1 VTATGR
7 ISSTDP
13 NLQNI
18 PTRIEMGKKLRNVF
32 KPQKGYVF
40 IDADYSQIELRVL
53 ADISNDENMIH
64 AFNNDE
70 DIHLQAAS
78 QVFNVPLEQVSK
90 EERSRA
96 KAVNFGIVYGISD
109 YGLGEQIGVSR
120 KVAKAYIEQYLD
132 KYSGIKKF
140 MEDISE
146 QAKKDGYVKT
156 LYNRR
161 RYIPE
166 IQSNNYVVR
175 QFGHRIAMNTPIQG
189 SAADIIKIAMINV
202 YKELKKKNLKS
213 RLILQVHDELLIEA
227 KEEEKEMVEKILKNE
242 MENVIKLKVPLKADL
257 SFGYNWYETK

>member
-1 VTATGR
+1 
-7 ISSTDP
+7 
-13 NLQNI
+13 
-18 PTRIEMGKKLRNVF
+18 MGCVF
-32 KPQKGYVF
+32 V
-40 IDADYSQIELRVL
+40 DADYSQIELRIL
-53 ADISNDENMIH
+53 AHISEDANMIS

-78 QVFNVPLEQVSK
+78 QVFNIPLDKVSK
-90 EERSRA
+90 EERSKA

-120 KVAKAYIEQYLD
+120 KIAKEYIEQYLD

-146 QAKKDGYVKT
+146 IAKTDGYVKT

-202 YKELKKKNLKS
+202 YKKLRENKLESK
-213 RLILQVHDELLIEA
+213 LILQVHDELLVEA
-227 KEEEKEMVEKILKNE
+227 KEEEKEIVEKILKNE

-257 SFGYNWYETK
+257 SLGYNWYEAK